1 MSDDVL
7 ELETRREIYD
17 LVRRMPG
24 LHMREIQRQMDLSIA
39 LTEYHLN
46 QLERAGLVAS
56 ITEEGYRRYYPAR
69 VDGDGTVAGL
79 SGDERRMVAVL
90 RQPIPLR
97 ATLLLMG
104 RESATH
110 TEIGN
115 GLDVSPSK
123 LSFHMKKLVHAGV
136 VRRLSRTEG
145 RGYAIT
151 DRDRVLRLLIAYRP
165 TPDLL
170 DEVQELWEALD
181 L

>member
-24 LHMREIQRQMDLSIA
+24 LHMREIQRQMDMSIA
-39 LTEYHLN
+39 LTEYHLH
-46 QLERAGLVAS
+46 QLERAGLVTS

-69 VDGDGTVAGL
+69 AERGGTVAGL
-79 SGDERRMVAVL
+79 SGDDRRMVAVL
-90 RQPIPLR
+90 RQPIPLM
-97 ATLLLMG
+97 ATLFLMG

-110 TEIGN
+110 TEIGES
-115 GLDVSPSK
+115 LDVSPSK
-123 LSFHMKKLVHAGV
+123 LSFHMKKLVRTGL
-136 VRRLSRTEG
+136 VRRLPRSEG
-145 RGYAIT
+145 RGYAVI